1 MEGSSHKF
9 REVGAGDIGLDRS
22 RIDNAGEVEILAEN
36 HSKPLP
42 PPPGGVTGTQGHGV
56 GYGVPG
62 GSAQNVPGA
71 GTARHG
77 TSLSKD
83 SNDEPH
89 GKREKLK
96 EKAKNILHIG
106 SNTSGAGADSKGNTG
121 QAPVLADSDNQI
133 SKERYVEDK
142 PEPEHNKAKDL
153 LHHPVDTITSKA
165 GGTAGHQISANIAA
179 KEISHGQEVELVR
192 AHDALLRSRNDTE
205 RLMAIES
212 INELLQTRQ
221 DQFVRWTIDRHVQKV
236 RLLPPKSVP
245 WKTQED
251 FMRVRN
257 GKKEV
262 DWLAYGEHVSRDD
275 PVIAVLNTNTVI
287 ACEVLLLPIR
297 RRIHR
302 LHLLSAT
309 TFERSRHARR

>member
-9 REVGAGDIGLDRS
+9 REVGAEDIGLDRG

-36 HSKPLP
+36 HGDKPLP
-42 PPPGGVTGTQGHGV
+42 PPPGGASGAQGHGV
-56 GYGVPG
+56 DYGQPG
-62 GSAQNVPGA
+62 GLGQNTPA
-71 GTARHG
+71 TTNRHS
-77 TSLSKD
+77 TNLSNA
-83 SNDEPH
+83 SNDEPL

-106 SNTSGAGADSKGNTG
+106 SNTSGANSDSKGNTG
-121 QAPVLADSDNQI
+121 AAPILADSDNHV

-179 KEISHGQEVELVR
+179 KEIPHGQEVELVR

-205 RLMAIES
+205 RLMAIEN

-221 DQFVRWTIDRHVQKV
+221 DQFVRWTMDRHVQKV

-245 WKTQED
+245 WKTKED
-251 FMRVRN
+251 FTRIRN

-262 DWLAYGEHVSRDD
+262 DWLAYGEHVSS
-275 PVIAVLNTNTVI
+275 
-287 ACEVLLLPIR
+287 AC
-297 RRIHR
+297 HR
-302 LHLLSAT
+302 YE
-309 TFERSRHARR
+309 ERSISNKKSSL

>member
-1 MEGSSHKF
+1 MTPTTLMEGSSHKF
-9 REVGAGDIGLDRS
+9 REVGAEDIGLDRS
-22 RIDNAGEVEILAEN
+22 RIDDAGEVEILTEN
-36 HSKPLP
+36 HGKPLP
-42 PPPGGVTGTQGHGV
+42 PPPGGVIGAHGNDIR
-56 GYGVPG
+56 YDAPG
-62 GSAQNVPGA
+62 DSAQNVPGTE
-71 GTARHG
+71 TARHG

-96 EKAKNILHIG
+96 EKAKNIFHIG

-121 QAPVLADSDNQI
+121 QAPVLADSDNHI

-153 LHHPVDTITSKA
+153 LHHPVDTITSIA

-179 KEISHGQEVELVR
+179 KEIPHGQEVELVR

-205 RLMAIES
+205 RLMAIEN

-221 DQFVRWTIDRHVQKV
+221 DQFVRWTMDRHVQKV

-245 WKTQED
+245 WKTKED

-257 GKKEV
+257 GKEEV
-262 DWLAYGEHVSRDD
+262 DWLAYGEHVSR
-275 PVIAVLNTNTVI
+275 
-287 ACEVLLLPIR
+287 ESPINDAEML
-297 RRIHR
+297 IM
-302 LHLLSAT
+302 
-309 TFERSRHARR
+309 